1 MSRGAIK
8 ERGLHILGE
17 EAFDG
22 MPVELGICGGGFG
35 VFGVGDDAFLFG
47 VVCCLV
53 EWVEHA
59 EGYEVITFAVDEEDG
74 DCTLR

>member
-1 MSRGAIK
+1 M
-8 ERGLHILGE
+8 
-17 EAFDG
+17 
-22 MPVELGICGGGFG
+22 
-35 VFGVGDDAFLFG
+35 FGVGDNAFLFG